1 MNMTA
6 GDFITS
12 YSGPEN
18 EDTFDAVVTV
28 YFIDTAPNFIR
39 YIETIRNVLKPGGLW
54 INIGP
59 LLWHFDGRAPT
70 DTSSSHTTGTQSS
83 QPHNSDIPNS
93 STTSEHHPPHPTKI
107 TQDTGIGNPGS
118 FELPWD
124 LTLQLI
130 EHHGFNILE
139 SRTDLDPDRFGRY
152 ITDQASMGVNLYRCG
167 FWVGRLGAG
176 D

>member
-12 YSGPEN
+12 YSGPDN

-28 YFIDTAPNFIR
+28 YFIDTAPNLIR

-54 INIGP
+54 INVGP

-70 DTSSSHTTGTQSS
+70 DTPSS
-83 QPHNSDIPNS
+83 S
-93 STTSEHHPPHPTKI
+93 STTQNTSQHEKDIQNSPTQPPQTGKLNE
-107 TQDTGIGNPGS
+107 DAGIGNPGS

-124 LTLQLI
+124 LTLKLI
-130 EHHGFNILE
+130 EQHGFSTLE
-139 SRTDLDPDRFGRY
+139 SRTDLDPDKFGRY
-152 ITDQASMGVNLYRCG
+152 ITDEGSMSVNLFRCG
-167 FWVGRLGAG
+167 MWVCRFEG
-176 D
+176 